1 MAQLFNGST
10 YYLLAY
16 LLTLT
21 SPVINLH
28 NILAYET
35 NDITFIH
42 CNCTSENNTQ
52 KQNNA
57 WKRE

>member
-57 WKRE
+57 